1 MAFVSVSIIGVTPRV
16 HRRAAVTMGLRSPGG
31 GWASRAVRKSG
42 GGGGAGGGGWARVGV
57 VAEMVAVGGG
67 SGSGRK
73 GKSGAGG
80 AAGGGG
86 NLYNQFMAWYGGYNK
101 AKPLVTA
108 AATSAVAL
116 SLGDV
121 LAQTLSGSDYC
132 PARTVRL
139 ALLGAAIHGPGLST
153 WFTRLEAALP
163 GVQPFKIAAKRR
175 RTRRS

>member
-1 MAFVSVSIIGVTPRV
+1 
-16 HRRAAVTMGLRSPGG
+16 
-31 GWASRAVRKSG
+31 
-42 GGGGAGGGGWARVGV
+42 
-57 VAEMVAVGGG
+57 
-67 SGSGRK
+67 
-73 GKSGAGG
+73 
-80 AAGGGG
+80 
-86 NLYNQFMAWYGGYNK
+86 MAWYGGYNK

-163 GVQPFKIAAKRR
+163 GVQPFKIAAKTAAHAAVVTPLWVVATLAAESVMAERGVGGVVDKVKAGTKDGVSER
-175 RTRRS
+175 WMVWPVVQAVNYAVVPVPLRVLFMGAVGVALDGVKAAMVKDS

>member
-1 MAFVSVSIIGVTPRV
+1 
-16 HRRAAVTMGLRSPGG
+16 
-31 GWASRAVRKSG
+31 
-42 GGGGAGGGGWARVGV
+42 
-57 VAEMVAVGGG
+57 
-67 SGSGRK
+67 
-73 GKSGAGG
+73 
-80 AAGGGG
+80 
-86 NLYNQFMAWYGGYNK
+86 MAWYGGYNK

-163 GVQPFKIAAKRR
+163 GVQPFKIAAKTAAHAAVVTPLWVVATLAAESVMAERGVGGSS
-175 RTRRS
+175 TRSRPAQRMGCRSGGWCGPSCRPSTTRSYPSR